1 MNLKYD
7 TNDPIY
13 EPNRITVMKH
23 RLVVAQGVGVGEE
36 GGRISTKAVDAH
48 PLLVRLPGH
57 LGEMLPA
64 AQPSALL

>member
-23 RLVVAQGVGVGEE
+23 RLVVAQGVGVGEGIE
-36 GGRISTKAVDAH
+36 REAVVSRCKLEIENA
-48 PLLVRLPGH
+48 
-57 LGEMLPA
+57 
-64 AQPSALL
+64 